1 MERND
6 LDEFLAMAELGD
18 RDFTAERRGAVVVSM
33 GDGSD
38 PNADPSASA
47 EERERERLS
56 RVAAA
61 EATHRDKLK
70 VPRRPPWTR
79 EMPPEVLDQNERRAF
94 LEWRRALASVEE
106 DERLTLTPF
115 EKNLEIWRQLWRVC
129 ERSDIVVQVVDA
141 RDPLFY
147 RCPDLEAFVKEL
159 DAGRK
164 KTMLL
169 LNKADLLSEEL
180 RDAWS
185 RYFDENG
192 IEYLWWSAKA
202 ATETTELREREQ
214 KLTEAA
220 SLAERAARLGDG
232 LDGSGSELSEDEH
245 TRDEDTRERGE
256 SSNDVRTASALT
268 ERGRDENDAARHEND
283 AGRVSP
289 SGLLAREDLLSI
301 LERRAEEAAGEGAR
315 ARRKDGRVVVGMV
328 GYPNVGKSS
337 TVNALVAK
345 KKTGVSATPGKTKHF
360 QTLELGDGL
369 LLADCPGLVFPSFTS
384 SRAELV
390 CNGVLPIDR
399 LTDVRQPVAVVAA
412 RIPRNRI
419 ERVYKMKLP
428 LPATH
433 EDQNRNATAGEILR
447 AYSAARGLTVQH
459 GRPDE
464 QRAGRAVLKDFI
476 NGKLLFCV
484 GPEGYDGPMGV
495 AGDAIVS
502 SSGENEEEEATAT
515 ADAASGVSVR
525 ADWHAPAGSSSDHA
539 EGSAALPEGLS
550 PDDPLAKQLLAEMMD
565 ELGMG
570 KQKAERPKRAE
581 HKFQK
586 KSKVKG
592 RIKNKGYGEDHSA
605 GGDGFRMGK
614 KGGMM
619 PAHVQATVRSAITDE

>member
-33 GDGSD
+33 ADGTD
-38 PNADPSASA
+38 PNADPNMDQHELAVQKKQQ
-47 EERERERLS
+47 
-56 RVAAA
+56 VAIA

-70 VPRRPPWTR
+70 VPRRPPWTKD
-79 EMPPEVLDQNERRAF
+79 MHPEVLDQNERRSF
-94 LEWRRALASVEE
+94 LEWRRALAMVEE

-147 RCPDLEAFVKEL
+147 RCIDLEAFVKEL
-159 DAGRK
+159 DPGK

-169 LNKADLLSEEL
+169 LNKSDLLSVEL
-180 RDAWS
+180 RNAWS
-185 RYFDENG
+185 EYFDANG

-202 ATETTELREREQ
+202 ATEQVE
-214 KLTEAA
+214 LTEKLAKQEEAA
-220 SLAERAARLGDG
+220 NLATRAARIGNEFDEEYSSDASDAEASGD
-232 LDGSGSELSEDEH
+232 DVSGDDDEAGN
-245 TRDEDTRERGE
+245 DDTNVNP
-256 SSNDVRTASALT
+256 SNSTNS
-268 ERGRDENDAARHEND
+268 N
-283 AGRVSP
+283 
-289 SGLLAREDLLSI
+289 LLAREDLLAI
-301 LERRAEEAAGEGAR
+301 LEARAEEAAGEGAR
-315 ARRKDGRVVVGMV
+315 DRRRDGRVVVGMV

-369 LLADCPGLVFPSFTS
+369 LLADCPGLVFPSFTA

-399 LTDVRQPVAVVAA
+399 LTDVRQPVSIVAE
-412 RIPRNRI
+412 RISRHLI

-428 LPATH
+428 LPALH

-495 AGDAIVS
+495 AGDAIIT
-502 SSGENEEEEATAT
+502 GDENLEEEEKNQFDSNQPVHDPNDPNDPNAGT
-515 ADAASGVSVR
+515 S
-525 ADWHAPAGSSSDHA
+525 ADWNATV
-539 EGSAALPEGLS
+539 SAATDVDGIS
-550 PDDPLAKQLLAEMMD
+550 PDDPLAKQLFQEMMS
-565 ELGMG
+565 ELGIG
-570 KQKAERPKRAE
+570 KQKPEKQKRAE

-592 RIKNKGYGEDHSA
+592 RIKNKGYGEDHTA
-605 GGDGFRMGK
+605 GGDGFKMGK

-619 PAHVQATVRSAITDE
+619 PASVQATVRSAITDE

>member
-33 GDGSD
+33 ADGSD

-47 EERERERLS
+47 EERERERRS

-79 EMPPEVLDQNERRAF
+79 ETPPEVLDQNERRAF

-202 ATETTELREREQ
+202 ATEVTELRERQQ
-214 KLTEAA
+214 KLMEAA
-220 SLAERAARLGDG
+220 SLAERAARVGDG
-232 LDGSGSELSEDEH
+232 LDGSGSDVSEDEH
-245 TRDEDTRERGE
+245 GDEETSASEA
-256 SSNDVRTASALT
+256 SNDVRTAST
-268 ERGRDENDAARHEND
+268 STQRWRDENDAAAAADSD

-289 SGLLAREDLLSI
+289 SGLLKREDLLSI

-399 LTDVRQPVAVVAA
+399 LTDVRQPVAVVAS
-412 RIPRNRI
+412 RIPG
-419 ERVYKMKLP
+419 
-428 LPATH
+428 
-433 EDQNRNATAGEILR
+433 NAS
-447 AYSAARGLTVQH
+447 SACTR
-459 GRPDE
+459 
-464 QRAGRAVLKDFI
+464 
-476 NGKLLFCV
+476 
-484 GPEGYDGPMGV
+484 
-495 AGDAIVS
+495 
-502 SSGENEEEEATAT
+502 
-515 ADAASGVSVR
+515 
-525 ADWHAPAGSSSDHA
+525 
-539 EGSAALPEGLS
+539 
-550 PDDPLAKQLLAEMMD
+550 
-565 ELGMG
+565 
-570 KQKAERPKRAE
+570 
-581 HKFQK
+581 
-586 KSKVKG
+586 
-592 RIKNKGYGEDHSA
+592 
-605 GGDGFRMGK
+605 
-614 KGGMM
+614 
-619 PAHVQATVRSAITDE
+619 

>member
-33 GDGSD
+33 ADGSD
-38 PNADPSASA
+38 PNADPSAGA
-47 EERERERLS
+47 EERERERRS

-61 EATHRDKLK
+61 EATHRDQLK

-79 EMPPEVLDQNERRAF
+79 ETPPEVLEQNERRAF

-202 ATETTELREREQ
+202 ATEVTELRERQQ
-214 KLTEAA
+214 KLMEAA
-220 SLAERAARLGDG
+220 SLAERAARVGDG
-232 LDGSGSELSEDEH
+232 LDGSGSDVSEDEH
-245 TRDEDTRERGE
+245 GDEETSVSEA
-256 SSNDVRTASALT
+256 SNDVRTASAST
-268 ERGRDENDAARHEND
+268 QRWRDENDAAAAADSD

-399 LTDVRQPVAVVAA
+399 LTDVRQPVAVVAS
-412 RIPRNRI
+412 RIPRQRF

-495 AGDAIVS
+495 AGDAIDAND
-502 SSGENEEEEATAT
+502 GENEEEEATAT

-525 ADWHAPAGSSSDHA
+525 ADWHAPAGSSSGAA